1 MRSFTTGDGKGWSV
15 RVVDGSVGE
24 AAGGTVGW
32 EALLFECQS
41 GEVAERLAYRPV
53 GWLTG
58 ASAAELEQALHEA
71 GLVRASWR
79 A

>member
-1 MRSFTTGDGKGWSV
+1 MRTFTTGDDKVWSV
-15 RVVDGSVGE
+15 RVYDGSFGKVGQ
-24 AAGGTVGW
+24 GVVGW

-41 GEVAERLAYRPV
+41 EDSVERLAFRPV
-53 GWLTG
+53 GWLEG
-58 ASAAELEQALHEA
+58 ASVVELERALHEA